1 MEGSRSEE
9 RIMQPLLVK
18 SCIRNDVERSFRS
31 NKVTDHSWSTTTT
44 AANSNMNAT
53 SFDPI
58 PIITDATKQP
68 SNYDWRIH
76 SLMICRHIITR
87 GLEEGIGSDLTIR
100 AFNRSYRLHRLILDQ
115 NSYFKLLLAGGFK
128 ESGSSQVTLHLEENT
143 FINAES
149 FQFVLEYLYGKIEE
163 PRITADNVRQVL
175 ATCSYFQL
183 MDVCGL
189 CVEYILKTLNH
200 QNVVNYLLFADEQM
214 VKGADRICDAIFT
227 FLCREAYHME
237 RDILAHLPLGWLE
250 KIVESDAFWV
260 PSEYERYQF
269 VLQII
274 QAQCKTLIKGP
285 ELTSDDPSHI
295 LHKSIHYMHMTF
307 EQLQSIEHDLHPL
320 SRKPLI
326 PEYVLKEALWQQ
338 VQLRSRI
345 ESANEK
351 DAKINVTTKS
361 SRRTHSVVGTDNA
374 LEEEDTPYYPIPT
387 NDTTTY
393 TGEPA
398 LSLASSRK
406 PNLAVE
412 GEYSIY
418 PPFRFSVEFTDV
430 HSLKHG
436 MRIYSDSVFYA
447 GSNWNMYIQKTHS
460 QRKKVLQLGVYL
472 HRQSMSNQGEDPY
485 SFSCYT
491 DKRKVVKTW
500 FKIYCPSRGPK
511 HTLTLFQS
519 SPDNFTVL
527 QSWGWRSTTLCAEE
541 NALNNQTEPD
551 LTVTSKT
558 FVPPPTSP
566 VQPSP
571 HETRSTKS
579 PEMTSG
585 NKNAPTLKFTVIMG
599 HV

>member
-58 PIITDATKQP
+58 PIITDTTKQP

-200 QNVVNYLLFADEQM
+200 QNVVDYLLFADEQM

-260 PSEYERYQF
+260 PR
-269 VLQII
+269 
-274 QAQCKTLIKGP
+274 
-285 ELTSDDPSHI
+285 
-295 LHKSIHYMHMTF
+295 
-307 EQLQSIEHDLHPL
+307 
-320 SRKPLI
+320 
-326 PEYVLKEALWQQ
+326 
-338 VQLRSRI
+338 
-345 ESANEK
+345 
-351 DAKINVTTKS
+351 
-361 SRRTHSVVGTDNA
+361 
-374 LEEEDTPYYPIPT
+374 
-387 NDTTTY
+387 
-393 TGEPA
+393 
-398 LSLASSRK
+398 
-406 PNLAVE
+406 
-412 GEYSIY
+412 
-418 PPFRFSVEFTDV
+418 
-430 HSLKHG
+430 
-436 MRIYSDSVFYA
+436 
-447 GSNWNMYIQKTHS
+447 
-460 QRKKVLQLGVYL
+460 
-472 HRQSMSNQGEDPY
+472 
-485 SFSCYT
+485 
-491 DKRKVVKTW
+491 
-500 FKIYCPSRGPK
+500 
-511 HTLTLFQS
+511 
-519 SPDNFTVL
+519 
-527 QSWGWRSTTLCAEE
+527 
-541 NALNNQTEPD
+541 
-551 LTVTSKT
+551 
-558 FVPPPTSP
+558 
-566 VQPSP
+566 
-571 HETRSTKS
+571 
-579 PEMTSG
+579 
-585 NKNAPTLKFTVIMG
+585 
-599 HV
+599 